1 MQLRNITM
9 VGLAS
14 ALPTSPLVFPYA
26 TQPPRSPSHPP
37 PPPLP
42 SCFNDTSSEANRT
55 LTAEERLAEQ
65 VKWAIMDVTVPIV
78 CALGLVGN
86 LLSLVVLT
94 TEKLHRTL
102 TKMEISAH
110 IGLIA
115 LAVSDFLFCLL
126 VLIFTQVRSVC
137 KNAGL
142 CTAVLVFGVHKGQ
155 CCTLD
160 CRAARSAGKET
171 LASAYVCFSE
181 VESQKRPLVCLL
193 RVNR

>member
-1 MQLRNITM
+1 MQLGNISM

-14 ALPTSPLVFPYA
+14 ALPTSPQVFPYA
-26 TQPPRSPSHPP
+26 TNPPRAPLQPPT

-42 SCFNDTSSEANRT
+42 ACFNETSSDANRT
-55 LTAEERLAEQ
+55 LTSEERMADL

-102 TKMEISAH
+102 TKMEVSAH

-126 VLIFTQVRSVC
+126 VLVFTQVS
-137 KNAGL
+137 
-142 CTAVLVFGVHKGQ
+142 
-155 CCTLD
+155 
-160 CRAARSAGKET
+160 
-171 LASAYVCFSE
+171 Y
-181 VESQKRPLVCLL
+181 
-193 RVNR
+193 

>member
-9 VGLAS
+9 VGLVS
-14 ALPTSPLVFPYA
+14 SLPTSPVFPYA
-26 TQPPRSPSHPP
+26 TEPPRTAAPE
-37 PPPLP
+37 PLP
-42 SCFNDTSSEANRT
+42 LPTCFNETSSEANRT
-55 LTAEERLAEQ
+55 LTYEERVEEL

-102 TKMEISAH
+102 TKMEVSAH

-126 VLIFTQVRSVC
+126 VLVFTQVSRMSGC
-137 KNAGL
+137 EGR
-142 CTAVLVFGVHKGQ
+142 GH
-155 CCTLD
+155 
-160 CRAARSAGKET
+160 S
-171 LASAYVCFSE
+171 
-181 VESQKRPLVCLL
+181 
-193 RVNR
+193 